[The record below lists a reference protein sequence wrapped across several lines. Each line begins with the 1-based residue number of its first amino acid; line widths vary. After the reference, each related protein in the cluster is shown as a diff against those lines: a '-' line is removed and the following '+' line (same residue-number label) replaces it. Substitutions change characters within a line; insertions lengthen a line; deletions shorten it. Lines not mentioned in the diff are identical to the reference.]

1 MVFINESINNFAY
14 RLQSQG
20 LRFETY
26 MQLTG
31 QNPQALRDS
40 FRQQAE
46 NQVKIRL
53 ALEKIA
59 EIEGITVSDEEIEAE
74 FQNLAAMYKQDVEK
88 VKELISRE
96 GQAKDVVARKAMN
109 MVRENA
115 VVVSKEELE
124 AETAK
129 AE

>member
-1 MVFINESINNFAY
+1 
-14 RLQSQG
+14 
-20 LRFETY
+20 

-31 QNPQALRDS
+31 QNPQTIRQS

-59 EIEGITVSDEEIEAE
+59 ELENITASDEEIEAE
-74 FQNLAAMYKQDVEK
+74 FQNLATMYKQDIEK
-88 VKELISRE
+88 VKELISRD

-109 MVRENA
+109 LVRENA

-129 AE
+129 ADAE